1 MDGNNRWAKQ
11 RGMAGVAGH
20 KVGVERIRDVMT
32 ACQELDVEVLTL
44 FAFSSENWRR
54 PPREVEALMSLFLLY
69 LKQESKE
76 LRKKRVRL
84 RVIGNRER
92 FSPSLQKAIAAA
104 EHLTRDGDSTLVIA
118 ADYGGRWDIAQAARR
133 LAEQVEAGELSASEI
148 DDERLNQYTALADLG
163 RFGEIRQGGIL
174 ASEIDDERLNQYTAL
189 ADWPEPDLLIRTG
202 GEQRISNFLLWQ
214 CTYAELYFTKTLWP
228 DFRGAD
234 LHLAAQDFQQRQRRF
249 GLTGD
254 QVAGEI
260 RHSGLKRQGAHHA

>member
-148 DDERLNQYTALADLG
+148 DDERLNQYTVLADL
-163 RFGEIRQGGIL
+163 
-174 ASEIDDERLNQYTAL
+174 
-189 ADWPEPDLLIRTG
+189 PEPDLLIRTG